1 MSYLMTNLGM
11 PALLLALWRNIFACI
26 GLAVALWIL
35 NKKSLILKLNNLKFY
50 IAYGFILSIFN
61 SIWSKSVQ
69 ENGAAVA
76 TVLGYSSSGF
86 TVIGAYFFFK
96 ESISAKKIL
105 AVILSIAGCIMVSEA
120 YSPAMW
126 RLKPLGIAAGLLSG
140 LAFAAY
146 TLVGKEAAHRRYD
159 TWTSMLYC
167 FTFGTCFL
175 FVFNLVYTV
184 PGFPGAQASLLPQ
197 IPASGWA
204 LLVFLSLVPT
214 IFGYGLYTLSM
225 NYLPASIA
233 SLIAAL
239 EPAFTA
245 AQSYLLLG
253 ERMSIIQI
261 LGSLIIIASLI
272 LVTAKNRRRR

>member
-1 MSYLMTNLGM
+1 MSYLMTNLGI
-11 PALLLALWRNIFACI
+11 PALLLALWRNIVACI
-26 GLAVALWIL
+26 GLAAVLWIL
-35 NKKSLILKLNNLKFY
+35 NKKYLILKLNTIKFY
-50 IAYGFILSIFN
+50 IVYGFILSIFN
-61 SIWSKSVQ
+61 SIWSTSVQ

-96 ESISAKKIL
+96 ETISAKKVL
-105 AVILSIAGCIMVSEA
+105 AVILSIVGCIMVSEA

-146 TLVGKEAAHRRYD
+146 TLVGKEAARRGFD

-167 FTFGTCFL
+167 FGFGTCFL
-175 FVFNLVYTV
+175 FIFNL
-184 PGFPGAQASLLPQ
+184 ASLLVSSGTPRTLVPQ
-197 IPASGWA
+197 IPATGWA

-214 IFGYGLYTLSM
+214 ILGYGLYTLSM

-253 ERMSIIQI
+253 ERMSAIQI
-261 LGSLIIIASLI
+261 LGSLIIIASLV
-272 LVTAKNRRRR
+272 LVTTKDRRRN